1 MEILTAQKIATTMTQ
16 NKIQLLDGKHYDRA
30 ELLKRMDDDSFY
42 YGELNKLALSSS
54 SLKQLLSSPKTYN
67 FSLKYGTAES
77 SALRAGALFHWA
89 ILEPEKFEA
98 QKFVE
103 VQSRNTKKFREA
115 KEEFGSVY
123 TAKERSEA
131 ERLVDAF
138 YRNEHA
144 KELITK
150 AEFEIPAIDNVSAG
164 GFTMPFRG
172 KADVLA
178 TNRIVDL
185 KTTTNIKDFAWSAK
199 KYGYDVQC
207 YLYCNLFNKSYDEF
221 FFLALDKGSLD
232 IGIFNCSEQFYYQGE
247 EKVEKAIDLYNKF
260 FIDGNDLDNYCLTG
274 EL

>member
-1 MEILTAQKIATTMTQ
+1 MEKI
-16 NKIQLLDGKHYDRA
+16 KLLDNKYYNRA
-30 ELLKRMDDDSFY
+30 ELLKRMLDDTFY
-42 YGELNKLALSSS
+42 YGELNTLALSSS

-67 FSLKYGTAES
+67 FSLKYGSGES
-77 SALRAGALFHWA
+77 AALRAGALFHWA
-89 ILEPEKFEA
+89 ILEPEKFA
-98 QKFVE
+98 SQKFVE

-115 KEEFGSVY
+115 KEEFGKVF

-150 AEFEIPAIDNVSAG
+150 ADFEIPAIDNVLG
-164 GFTMPFRG
+164 MPFRG
-172 KADVLA
+172 KADVLG

-185 KTTTNIKDFAWSAK
+185 KTTTDIKGFSYSAN

-207 YLYCNLFNKSYDEF
+207 YLYCNLFKKEYKDF
-221 FFLALDKGSLD
+221 HFLVLDKGSLD
-232 IGIFNCSEQFYYQGE
+232 IGIFNCSEEFYYRGE
-247 EKVEKAIDLYNKF
+247 EKVEKALYLYNKF
-260 FIDGNDLDNYCLTG
+260 FIEGADLDNYCLTG

>member
-1 MEILTAQKIATTMTQ
+1 M
-16 NKIQLLDGKHYDRA
+16 LDDT
-30 ELLKRMDDDSFY
+30 FY
-42 YGELNKLALSSS
+42 YGELNTLALSSS

-67 FSLKYGTAES
+67 FSLKYGSEES
-77 SALRAGALFHWA
+77 AALRAGALFHWA
-89 ILEPEKFEA
+89 ILEPEKFA
-98 QKFVE
+98 SQKFVD

-115 KEEFGSVY
+115 KEEFGKVF

-150 AEFEIPAIDNVSAG
+150 ADFEIPAIDNVLG
-164 GFTMPFRG
+164 MPFRG
-172 KADVLA
+172 KADVLG

-185 KTTTNIKDFAWSAK
+185 KTTTDIKGFSYSAN

-207 YLYCNLFNKSYDEF
+207 YLYCNLFKKEYKDF
-221 FFLALDKGSLD
+221 HFLVLDKGSLD
-232 IGIFNCSEQFYYQGE
+232 IGIFNCSEEFYYRGE
-247 EKVEKAIDLYNKF
+247 EKVEKALDLYNKF
-260 FIDGNDLDNYCLTG
+260 FIEGADLDNYCLTG

>member
-1 MEILTAQKIATTMTQ
+1 ME
-16 NKIQLLDGKHYDRA
+16 NKIKLLDNKYYDRA
-30 ELLKRMDDDSFY
+30 ELLERMLDDTFY
-42 YGELNKLALSSS
+42 YGELNTLALSSS

-67 FSLKYGTAES
+67 FSLKYGSEES
-77 SALRAGALFHWA
+77 AALRAGALFHWA
-89 ILEPEKFEA
+89 ILEPEKFA
-98 QKFVE
+98 SQKFVE

-115 KEEFGSVY
+115 KEEFGKVF

-150 AEFEIPAIDNVSAG
+150 ADFEIPAIDNVLG
-164 GFTMPFRG
+164 MPFRG
-172 KADVLA
+172 KADVLG

-185 KTTTNIKDFAWSAK
+185 KTTTDIKGFSYSAN

-207 YLYCNLFNKSYDEF
+207 YLYCNLFKKEYKDF
-221 FFLALDKGSLD
+221 HFLVLDKGSLD
-232 IGIFNCSEQFYYQGE
+232 IGIFNCSEEFYYRGE
-247 EKVEKAIDLYNKF
+247 EKVEKALDLYNKF
-260 FIDGNDLDNYCLTG
+260 FIEGADLDNYCLTG

>member
-1 MEILTAQKIATTMTQ
+1 ME
-16 NKIQLLDGKHYDRA
+16 NKIKLLDNKYYDRA
-30 ELLKRMDDDSFY
+30 ELLKRMLDDTFY
-42 YGELNKLALSSS
+42 YGELNTLALSSS

-67 FSLKYGTAES
+67 FSLKYGSGES
-77 SALRAGALFHWA
+77 AALRAGALFHWA
-89 ILEPEKFEA
+89 ILEPEKFAA

-103 VQSRNTKKFREA
+103 VQSRNTKKFKEA
-115 KEEFGSVY
+115 KEEFGKVF

-150 AEFEIPAIDNVSAG
+150 ADFEIPAIDNVLG
-164 GFTMPFRG
+164 MPFRG
-172 KADVLA
+172 KADVLG

-185 KTTTNIKDFAWSAK
+185 KTTTDIKGFSYSAN

-207 YLYCNLFNKSYDEF
+207 YLYCNLFKKEF
-221 FFLALDKGSLD
+221 KDFHFLVLDKGSLD
-232 IGIFNCSEQFYYQGE
+232 IGVFNCSEEFYYRGE
-247 EKVEKAIDLYNKF
+247 EKVEKALDLYNKF
-260 FIDGNDLDNYCLTG
+260 FIEGADLDNYCLTG

>member
-1 MEILTAQKIATTMTQ
+1 ME
-16 NKIQLLDGKHYDRA
+16 NKIKLLDNKYYDRA
-30 ELLKRMDDDSFY
+30 ELLKRMLDDTFY
-42 YGELNKLALSSS
+42 YGELNTLALSSS

-67 FSLKYGTAES
+67 FSLKYGSEES
-77 SALRAGALFHWA
+77 AALRAGALFHWA
-89 ILEPEKFEA
+89 ILEPEKFAA

-103 VQSRNTKKFREA
+103 VQSRNTKKFKEA
-115 KEEFGSVY
+115 KEEFGKVF

-150 AEFEIPAIDNVSAG
+150 ADFEIPAIDNVLG
-164 GFTMPFRG
+164 MPFRG
-172 KADVLA
+172 KADVLG

-185 KTTTNIKDFAWSAK
+185 KTTTDIKGFSYSAN

-207 YLYCNLFNKSYDEF
+207 YLYCNLFKKEYKDF
-221 FFLALDKGSLD
+221 HFLVLDKGSLD
-232 IGIFNCSEQFYYQGE
+232 IGIFNCSEEFYFRGE
-247 EKVEKAIDLYNKF
+247 EKVEKALHLYNQF
-260 FIDGNDLDNYCLTG
+260 FIEGADLDNYCLTG

>member
-1 MEILTAQKIATTMTQ
+1 MEKI
-16 NKIQLLDGKHYDRA
+16 KLLDNKYYNRA
-30 ELLKRMDDDSFY
+30 ELLKRMLDDTFY
-42 YGELNKLALSSS
+42 YGELNTLALSSS

-67 FSLKYGTAES
+67 FSLKYGSEES
-77 SALRAGALFHWA
+77 AALRAGALFHWA
-89 ILEPEKFEA
+89 ILEPEKFA
-98 QKFVE
+98 SQKFVE

-115 KEEFGSVY
+115 KEEFGKVF

-150 AEFEIPAIDNVSAG
+150 ADFEIPAIDNVLG
-164 GFTMPFRG
+164 MPFRG
-172 KADVLA
+172 KADVLG

-185 KTTTNIKDFAWSAK
+185 KTTTDIKGFSYSAN

-207 YLYCNLFNKSYDEF
+207 YLYCNLFKKEYKDF
-221 FFLALDKGSLD
+221 HFLVLDKGSLD
-232 IGIFNCSEQFYYQGE
+232 IGIFNCSEEFYYRGE
-247 EKVEKAIDLYNKF
+247 EKVEKALDLYNKF
-260 FIDGNDLDNYCLTG
+260 FIEGADLDNYCLTG